1 MKELVPLVQTLL
13 WVGLISAVL
22 YRYHRSIE
30 ALITSL
36 RARINSGGGVKV
48 GPVELVALARPLD
61 PEQQVKK
68 LDEEVAQITKA
79 NEAAPPGDANVAVT
93 GESIRSIYLRAEDLA
108 LREVQFEY
116 QVTIGR
122 QIELG
127 SNLEFDG
134 AFAKNGTLHVVEVK
148 YSDSRPLPRA
158 IIERTITRLF
168 SRMRRLNWKNVRII
182 FVVVFGDSTV
192 ELDKERQRIADATSE
207 YEDKIDIRCYHLS
220 DLAKKFGMTP

>member
-36 RARINSGGGVKV
+36 RARIDSGGGVKV

-61 PEQQVKK
+61 PEQQAKK

-93 GESIRSIYLRAEDLA
+93 GESIRSI
-108 LREVQFEY
+108 
-116 QVTIGR
+116 
-122 QIELG
+122 
-127 SNLEFDG
+127 
-134 AFAKNGTLHVVEVK
+134 
-148 YSDSRPLPRA
+148 
-158 IIERTITRLF
+158 
-168 SRMRRLNWKNVRII
+168 
-182 FVVVFGDSTV
+182 
-192 ELDKERQRIADATSE
+192 
-207 YEDKIDIRCYHLS
+207 
-220 DLAKKFGMTP
+220 